1 MSFKASNKDKDN
13 LINNFKPITFMA
25 QDGVYVFPGEG
36 TGSSHGGVDPNLLLA
51 LNQNGGFGGG
61 AGWLWPMFMFMM
73 YPWLFGG
80 MGFNGL
86 GGLGGGAGL
95 LGTGFLSNQIN
106 NQQGADLI
114 LQAIQGNAN
123 AASQLAQ
130 ITNSSIERVNG
141 VLGTISNGVTRL
153 EGTVGL
159 TGQQIIS
166 NILSGNAD
174 LSRQLCE
181 CCCENR
187 LAIAN
192 QTNTLQ
198 AGQSDLR
205 HSIDMA
211 GAADTLAIC
220 QQTNALQSA
229 GVSNTQR
236 ILDGLNVLHTD
247 MTREFCNARERDM
260 QNEINSKNEIITQL
274 RGQISNDAQ
283 TAQLYG
289 VIAPLQ
295 AKVNEIA
302 NKQPN
307 TVPVAYPNLTAVN
320 NTPCAG
326 GFPYG
331 YGYGYGYGGGGF
343 WG

>member
-1 MSFKASNKDKDN
+1 MSFKASNKDKDKQ
-13 LINNFKPITFMA
+13 INNLKCIKFMA

-36 TGSSHGGVDPNLLLA
+36 SGTGRSSVDPNLLLA

-61 AGWLWPMFMFMM
+61 ASWLWPMFMWMM
-73 YPWLFGG
+73 FPWLFSGAGFGG
-80 MGFNGL
+80 FGGF
-86 GGLGGGAGL
+86 GGGAGAGL
-95 LGTGFLSNQIN
+95 LGTGFLSNQLN
-106 NQQGADLI
+106 NDQGANLL
-114 LQAIQGNAN
+114 LQAIEGSAS

-130 ITNSSIERVNG
+130 ITNSTVDRVNEN
-141 VLGTISNGVTRL
+141 VSAIRTSIASL

-166 NILSGNAD
+166 NILSGDAS

-198 AGQSDLR
+198 AGQASLQ

-211 GAADTLAIC
+211 GAANNLATC
-220 QQTNALQSA
+220 QQTNALQTSA
-229 GVSNTQR
+229 TANTQR
-236 ILDGLNVLHTD
+236 ILDGINTLHTD
-247 MTREFCNARERDM
+247 MTKEFCAARERDM
-260 QNEINSKNEIITQL
+260 QAEINNKAEIITQL
-274 RGQISNDAQ
+274 RAQISNDAQ

-307 TVPVAYPNLTAVN
+307 TVPVIYPNLTAIN
-320 NTPCAG
+320 NTPYNG
-326 GFPYG
+326 GYPYG
-331 YGYGYGYGGGGF
+331 YGYGYGNGF

>member
-1 MSFKASNKDKDN
+1 
-13 LINNFKPITFMA
+13 MA

-36 TGSSHGGVDPNLLLA
+36 GSTAHSGVDPNLLLA

-61 AGWLWPMFMFMM
+61 ASWLWPMFMWMM
-73 YPWLFGG
+73 FPWMFGG
-80 MGFNGL
+80 GF
-86 GGLGGGAGL
+86 GGFGGFGGGAGAGL
-95 LGTGFLSNQIN
+95 LGTGFLSNQLNN
-106 NQQGADLI
+106 NQGTDLL
-114 LQAIQGNAN
+114 LQAINGNAS

-130 ITNSSIERVNG
+130 LTNASVERVNG
-141 VLGTISNGVTRL
+141 VVSAINTSIARL

-166 NILSGNAD
+166 NILSGDAN

-198 AGQSDLR
+198 AGQADLR
-205 HSIDMA
+205 HAIDMD
-211 GAADTLAIC
+211 AAAANLAIC
-220 QQTNALQSA
+220 QQTNTLQTSA
-229 GVSNTQR
+229 TSNTQR
-236 ILDGLNVLHTD
+236 IVDSIAALHTD
-247 MTREFCNARERDM
+247 MTKEFCDARERDM
-260 QNEINSKNEIITQL
+260 QNEINNKNEIITQL

-289 VIAPLQ
+289 IIAPLQ

-307 TVPVAYPNLTAVN
+307 TVPVTYPNLTAVN
-320 NTPCAG
+320 NTPYVG
-326 GFPYG
+326 GYPGYG

>member
-1 MSFKASNKDKDN
+1 
-13 LINNFKPITFMA
+13 MA

-36 TGSSHGGVDPNLLLA
+36 TSAGRSGVDPNLLLA

-61 AGWLWPMFMFMM
+61 ASWLWPMFMWMM
-73 YPWLFGG
+73 FPWMFGG
-80 MGFNGL
+80 GF
-86 GGLGGGAGL
+86 GGFGGFGGGAGAGL

-106 NQQGADLI
+106 NQQGSDLI

-130 ITNSSIERVNG
+130 ITNSSIGRVND
-141 VLGTISNGVTRL
+141 VLSTINSSIVGL
-153 EGTVGL
+153 QGSVGL

-166 NILSGNAD
+166 NILSGDAS

-192 QTNTLQ
+192 QTNALQ
-198 AGQSDLR
+198 AGQAALQ
-205 HSIDMA
+205 HAIDMDSA
-211 GAADTLAIC
+211 EGRLSVC
-220 QQTNALQSA
+220 QQTNALQSGA
-229 GVSNTQR
+229 TANTQR
-236 ILDGLNVLHTD
+236 IVDSIANLHTD
-247 MTREFCNARERDM
+247 MTKEFCAARERDM

-283 TAQLYG
+283 TAQLYN

-307 TVPVAYPNLTAVN
+307 TVPVTYPNLTAVN
-320 NTPCAG
+320 NTPYMG
-326 GFPYG
+326 GFPGYG
-331 YGYGYGYGGGGF
+331 YGYGYGYGNGF

>member
-1 MSFKASNKDKDN
+1 
-13 LINNFKPITFMA
+13 MA
-25 QDGVYVFPGEG
+25 QDGVYIFPDA
-36 TGSSHGGVDPNLLLA
+36 GSSTGRGGVDPNLLLA

-61 AGWLWPMFMFMM
+61 AGWLWPMFMWMM
-73 YPWLFGG
+73 FPWMFGS
-80 MGFNGL
+80 MGYGGF
-86 GGLGGGAGL
+86 GGLGGGAGAGL

-130 ITNSSIERVNG
+130 ITNSSVGRVNDI
-141 VLGTISNGVTRL
+141 LATISSSITGL
-153 EGTVGL
+153 QGTVGL

-166 NILSGNAD
+166 DIRSGNAD

-192 QTNTLQ
+192 QTNALQ
-198 AGQSDLR
+198 AGQAALQ
-205 HSIDMA
+205 HSIDMD
-211 GAADTLAIC
+211 AAAANLAIC
-220 QQTNALQSA
+220 QQTNALQNGA
-229 GVSNTQR
+229 TANTQR
-236 ILDGLNVLHTD
+236 IVDSIANLHTD
-247 MTREFCNARERDM
+247 MTREFCAARERDM

-283 TAQLYG
+283 TAQLYN

-295 AKVNEIA
+295 AKVNEIS

-307 TVPVAYPNLTAVN
+307 TVPVIYPNLTAIN
-320 NTPCAG
+320 NTPYAG
-326 GFPYG
+326 GFPG

>member
-1 MSFKASNKDKDN
+1 
-13 LINNFKPITFMA
+13 MA

-36 TGSSHGGVDPNLLLA
+36 GSTARSGVDPNLLLA

-61 AGWLWPMFMFMM
+61 ASWLWPMFMWMM
-73 YPWLFGG
+73 FPWMFGG
-80 MGFNGL
+80 GF
-86 GGLGGGAGL
+86 GGFGGFGGGAGAGL

-106 NQQGADLI
+106 NKQGADLI
-114 LQAIQGNAN
+114 LQAIQGNAT

-130 ITNSSIERVNG
+130 ITNSSIERVSD
-141 VLGTISNGVTRL
+141 VLGVIGNSVTRL

-198 AGQSDLR
+198 AGQAALQ
-205 HSIDMA
+205 HALDMD
-211 GAADTLAIC
+211 AAAANLAVC
-220 QQTNALQSA
+220 QQTNALQISGTA
-229 GVSNTQR
+229 NTQR
-236 ILDGLNVLHTD
+236 IVDTIAALHTD
-247 MTREFCNARERDM
+247 MTKEFCAARERDM
-260 QNEINSKNEIITQL
+260 QSEINSKNEIITQL

-295 AKVNEIA
+295 AKINEIA

-307 TVPVAYPNLTAVN
+307 TVPVVYPNLTAIN
-320 NTPCAG
+320 NTPYAG
-326 GFPYG
+326 GFPG

>member
-1 MSFKASNKDKDN
+1 
-13 LINNFKPITFMA
+13 MA
-25 QDGVYVFPGEG
+25 QDGVYVFPDAG
-36 TGSSHGGVDPNLLLA
+36 TSAGRSGVDPNLLLA

-61 AGWLWPMFMFMM
+61 AGWLWPMFMWMM
-73 YPWLFGG
+73 FPWLFGG
-80 MGFNGL
+80 AGF
-86 GGLGGGAGL
+86 GGFGGFGGGAGAGL
-95 LGTGFLSNQIN
+95 LGTGFLSNQLNN
-106 NQQGADLI
+106 NQGTDLL
-114 LQAIQGNAN
+114 LQAINGNAS
-123 AASQLAQ
+123 AASQIAQ
-130 ITNSSIERVNG
+130 LTNSNVDRVNEN
-141 VLGTISNGVTRL
+141 VSAIRTAIASL
-153 EGTVGL
+153 EGTTAL

-166 NILSGNAD
+166 NILSGDAS

-192 QTNTLQ
+192 QTNALQ
-198 AGQSDLR
+198 AGQANLQ

-220 QQTNALQSA
+220 QQTNALQTGA
-229 GVSNTQR
+229 TANTQR
-236 ILDGLNVLHTD
+236 IVDSIATLHTD
-247 MTREFCNARERDM
+247 MTREFCAARERDM

-283 TAQLYG
+283 TAQLYN

-295 AKVNEIA
+295 AKVNEIS

-307 TVPVAYPNLTAVN
+307 TVPVIYPNLTAIN
-320 NTPCAG
+320 NTPYAG
-326 GFPYG
+326 GFPGYG

>member
-1 MSFKASNKDKDN
+1 
-13 LINNFKPITFMA
+13 MA
-25 QDGVYVFPGEG
+25 QDGVYVFPNEG
-36 TGSSHGGVDPNLLLA
+36 NYGGRGGVDPNLLLA
-51 LNQNGGFGGG
+51 LNQNSGFGGG
-61 AGWLWPMFMFMM
+61 AGWLWPMFMWMM
-73 YPWLFGG
+73 FPWMFGG
-80 MGFNGL
+80 MGMNGF
-86 GGLGGGAGL
+86 GGFGGGASL

-130 ITNSSIERVNG
+130 ITNSSVGRVND
-141 VLGTISNGVTRL
+141 VLCAINSNITRL
-153 EGTVGL
+153 EGTTGL

-192 QTNTLQ
+192 QTNALQ
-198 AGQSDLR
+198 AGQAALQ
-205 HSIDMA
+205 HAIDMDNA
-211 GAADTLAIC
+211 EGRLSVC
-220 QQTNALQSA
+220 QQTNALQTSA
-229 GVSNTQR
+229 TANTQR
-236 ILDGLNVLHTD
+236 IIDGINVLHTD
-247 MTREFCNARERDM
+247 MTREFCAARERDM
-260 QNEINSKNEIITQL
+260 QNEINNKNEIITQL
-274 RGQISNDAQ
+274 RGQLDNDRQ
-283 TAQLYG
+283 TAQLYN

-320 NTPCAG
+320 NTPYVG
-326 GFPYG
+326 GFPG

>member
-1 MSFKASNKDKDN
+1 
-13 LINNFKPITFMA
+13 MA
-25 QDGVYVFPGEG
+25 QDGVYVFPDAG
-36 TGSSHGGVDPNLLLA
+36 TSAGRSSVDPNLLLA
-51 LNQNGGFGGG
+51 LNQNGGFGSG
-61 AGWLWPMFMFMM
+61 ASWLWPMFMWMM
-73 YPWLFGG
+73 FPWMFGG
-80 MGFNGL
+80 MGY
-86 GGLGGGAGL
+86 GGFGGFGGGAGANL
-95 LGTGFLSNQIN
+95 LGTGFLSNQLN

-130 ITNSSIERVNG
+130 ITNSSVGRVNDI
-141 VLGTISNGVTRL
+141 LATISSSITGL
-153 EGTVGL
+153 QGTVGL

-166 NILSGNAD
+166 DIRSGNAD

-192 QTNTLQ
+192 QTNALQ
-198 AGQSDLR
+198 AGQAALQ
-205 HSIDMA
+205 HSIDMD
-211 GAADTLAIC
+211 AAAANLAIC
-220 QQTNALQSA
+220 QQTNTLQTGTTA
-229 GVSNTQR
+229 NTQR
-236 ILDGLNVLHTD
+236 IVDSINTLHTD
-247 MTREFCNARERDM
+247 MTREFCAARERDM

-283 TAQLYG
+283 TAQLYNI
-289 VIAPLQ
+289 IAPLQ

-307 TVPVAYPNLTAVN
+307 TVPVTYPNLTAIN
-320 NTPCAG
+320 NTPQFG
-326 GFPYG
+326 GFPG

>member
-1 MSFKASNKDKDN
+1 
-13 LINNFKPITFMA
+13 MA
-25 QDGVYVFPGEG
+25 QDGVYVFPDAG
-36 TGSSHGGVDPNLLLA
+36 TSAGRSGVDPNLLLA

-61 AGWLWPMFMFMM
+61 AGWLWPMFMWMM
-73 YPWLFGG
+73 FPWLFGG
-80 MGFNGL
+80 MGYGGFNGL
-86 GGLGGGAGL
+86 GGGAGAGL

-106 NQQGADLI
+106 NQQGSDLI

-130 ITNSSIERVNG
+130 ITNSSIGRVNEI
-141 VLGTISNGVTRL
+141 LATISSSITGL
-153 EGTVGL
+153 QGTVGL

-166 NILSGNAD
+166 DIRSGNAD

-187 LAIAN
+187 LAVAN
-192 QTNTLQ
+192 QTNALQ
-198 AGQSDLR
+198 AGQANLQ

-220 QQTNALQSA
+220 QQTNALQTGA
-229 GVSNTQR
+229 TANTQR
-236 ILDGLNVLHTD
+236 ILDGINTLHTD
-247 MTREFCNARERDM
+247 MTKEFCAARERDM

-283 TAQLYG
+283 TAQLYN

-307 TVPVAYPNLTAVN
+307 TVPVTYPNLTAIN
-320 NTPCAG
+320 NTPYAG
-326 GFPYG
+326 GFPGYG